1 MRTAGE
7 IAGRIRAAWRTL
19 PGEQRLAAVA
29 GIGLFVTM
37 FLPWYQLTVRGR
49 EDLHSTSLSAF
60 QDFSWVEAA
69 VLLVA
74 LAVLFLLF
82 ARAERRAFHLPGGDG
97 SVILAAGTWATVLL
111 LWRAF
116 DKPGGHGVGAVGLEW
131 GFLFAFVASGTLA
144 YAGWRVRSAH
154 RPEPPLPA
162 AEPPPRPAPP
172 RDHAAVAAPAPP
184 ATNPPTGATEPLT
197 AATKPFRARRQRNED
212 QDQLPLTAAH
222 GSEEP
227 LPRDDLTLELGLDDE
242 RTRRQ

>member
-7 IAGRIRAAWRTL
+7 IAGRLRTAWRAL
-19 PGEQRLAAVA
+19 PGEQRLAAAA
-29 GIGLFVTM
+29 GIALFFTM

-69 VLLVA
+69 ILLVA

-97 SVILAAGTWATVLL
+97 SVILAAGAWATVLL

-144 YAGWRVRSAH
+144 YAGWRVRGAH

-162 AEPPPRPAPP
+162 ADPPPRPPEAHRPP
-172 RDHAAVAAPAPP
+172 QAPAPAP
-184 ATNPPTGATEPLT
+184 AAPYAPPTSATEPLT
-197 AATKPFRARRQRNED
+197 AATKPYRARRRKDED

-227 LPRDDLTLELGLDDE
+227 LPRDDLTLELGLDDKP
-242 RTRRQ
+242 RD

>member
-1 MRTAGE
+1 VRTAGE
-7 IAGRIRAAWRTL
+7 LVSRLRAAWREL
-19 PGEQRLAAVA
+19 PGEQRLAASA
-29 GIGLFVTM
+29 GIGLFLTM

-49 EDLHSTSLSAF
+49 DDLHSTSLSAF

-97 SVILAAGTWATVLL
+97 SVILAAGAWATVLL

-144 YAGWRVRSAH
+144 YAGWRVRGAH

-162 AEPPPRPAPP
+162 AEPPPARPASPP
-172 RDHAAVAAPAPP
+172 EPP
-184 ATNPPTGATEPLT
+184 T
-197 AATKPFRARRQRNED
+197 AATRPLRARRRVED

-227 LPRDDLTLELGLDDE
+227 LPRDDLTLELDDE
-242 RTRRQ
+242 REPRP